1 MFSSLSFWGW
11 WDFPGG
17 SANKESTCNAGDLG
31 LNPGLGKAPRVK
43 EWSPTPLFWLG
54 EFHGLYC
61 PWGRKES
68 DMTENCVTH
77 PSLGKYFIVCR
88 ALVWK
93 GNIEL
98 KLKPSSELPQ
108 VQSFI
113 LSDEAMWH
121 LPDWA
126 IFSVFWTWWI
136 HESGWNRSPLLPKGN
151 LHALW
156 FPLWRV
162 KNLYCL
168 KLKKF
173 VLPFL
178 VALFSPLSFL
188 C

>member
-1 MFSSLSFWGW
+1 MFSNLSFWWW

-17 SANKESTCNAGDLG
+17 SADKESTCNAGDLG
-31 LNPGLGKAPRVK
+31 SNPGLGKAPRVK
-43 EWSPTPLFWLG
+43 EWLPTPVFWLG
-54 EFHGLYC
+54 ESLGLYC

-77 PSLGKYFIVCR
+77 HSLGKYFIVCR

-93 GNIEL
+93 GNIGL

-136 HESGWNRSPLLPKGN
+136 YESGWNRSPLLPKGN

-156 FPLWRV
+156 FPLWMV

-168 KLKKF
+168 KFKKF

-178 VALFSPLSFL
+178 VVLFSPLSFL